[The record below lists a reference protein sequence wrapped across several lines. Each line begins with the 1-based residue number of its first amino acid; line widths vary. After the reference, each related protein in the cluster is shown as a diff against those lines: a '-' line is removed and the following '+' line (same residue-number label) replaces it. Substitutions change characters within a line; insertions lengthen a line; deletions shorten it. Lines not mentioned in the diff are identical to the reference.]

1 MNYFLIYLSYRMGL
15 TGEVMDQHSD
25 LVKRAMSLNN
35 ASVGEFHQ
43 ARMLHVRKL

>member
-1 MNYFLIYLSYRMGL
+1 MGL
-15 TGEVMDQHSD
+15 TNDIMDQHSE

-35 ASVGEFHQ
+35 ASVEEFHK